1 MRMGIRGLLGVLL
14 PACLGL
20 GMLTAGGI
28 ASQAARQDAV
38 AAFQHRQIDALQ
50 VVSLS
55 VATALARNDAAQLD
69 DLVENLTTTG
79 RQAGLTEVVVVDPSG
94 HVVAHTDPT
103 RFGQLTTDA
112 FTLRAIAAAELTTRA
127 DGSALQVGVP
137 AVAGLRWGTVIASY
151 DATFV
156 YASVDQT
163 RKVQILVVTG
173 LAVGAWAFVA
183 LGLGRFI
190 VRPLRELETAAKQ
203 VRAGTLDVH
212 LTPAGAN
219 ELRSLAQSFN
229 EMSDALRAERA
240 ELERRV
246 EERTAALRDAN
257 ARLERLA
264 VEDGLTGLLNHRRFR
279 ELLRDEST
287 RAARLGRPFALL
299 MLDADHFKRYN
310 DTLGHPAGDA
320 MLRRLAG
327 VLRATV
333 RASDRVARYGGE
345 EFAVL
350 LPETDGD
357 TAAVIAERVRA
368 SIEESCSGGEA
379 LTGGSIAPAVT
390 ASIGVAAWPHDAPDG
405 DALLEAA
412 DRATYAAK
420 QGGRNRV
427 VRHADLSPAT
437 EEA

>member
-1 MRMGIRGLLGVLL
+1 MLL
-14 PACLGL
+14 PGGLAL
-20 GMLTAGGI
+20 GMLIAGGV
-28 ASQAARQDAV
+28 ATKAAREDAV

-55 VATALARNDAAQLD
+55 VATALARNDAAHLD
-69 DLVENLTTTG
+69 DLVENLSSTG
-79 RQAGLTEVVVVDPSG
+79 RDAGLREVAVVDPSG
-94 HVVAHTDPT
+94 HVLAHTDPT
-103 RFGQLTTDA
+103 RFGQLATDG
-112 FTLRAIAAAELTTRA
+112 FTLRALSASELTTRT
-127 DGSALQVGVP
+127 DDTALRVGVP
-137 AVAGLRWGTVIASY
+137 AVAGLRWGTVVATY
-151 DATFV
+151 DATHM
-156 YASVDQT
+156 YESVDHDSRLQF
-163 RKVQILVVTG
+163 LVVAA
-173 LAVGAWAFVA
+173 LAVTAWTAVA
-183 LGLGRFI
+183 LALGRFI

-203 VRAGTLDVH
+203 VRAGLLDARVA
-212 LTPAGAN
+212 PAGAT

-229 EMSDALRAERA
+229 EMSDALRAERN

-246 EERTAALRDAN
+246 EERTSALRDAN

-279 ELLRDEST
+279 ELLRDESV

-320 MLRRLAG
+320 MLRRVAG

-350 LPETDGD
+350 LPETDAE
-357 TAAVIAERVRA
+357 AAAAIAERVRDA
-368 SIEESCSGGEA
+368 IEETCAGGEA
-379 LTGGSIAPAVT
+379 LTGGTVAPAVT
-390 ASIGVAAWPHDAPDG
+390 ASIGVAAWPDDAGDG

-420 QGGRNRV
+420 QAGRNRV
-427 VRHADLSPAT
+427 VCHADLIPAAPPR
-437 EEA
+437 EAT